1 MENVIDRLRSSIQSV
16 RKQNRGP
23 KNLSYTEDFPCHI
36 SFVEANILES
46 QKDVLKDVPEVQKF
60 HKIKNFSRQHPVCN
74 FLVKL
79 CIVFLYH

>member
-16 RKQNRGP
+16 RKQNRGL
-23 KNLSYTEDFPCHI
+23 KNLSYTEDFPCYI